1 MNKLLKKIIIFLIII
16 TITGCKTKSIEEKEK
31 IVEDNDTEKIV
42 EPVVEKTIPT
52 NLGLYTLNNG
62 IRTIVTEYESNFPQY
77 QDLVSFETYFTKDNT
92 LPNNNQKNL
101 WNQYYET
108 YKDIPNLKIGY
119 HIKFTTD
126 EGEVDKTITSPE
138 DVESFF
144 NYIQIYLYDDIHQ
157 ESGWYSHVTK
167 EDMKEETIFTSI
179 KLTGSTKID
188 NISSPITLTVFS
200 YQKGEKI
207 FFDDNNSYQI
217 TIKRK

>member
-1 MNKLLKKIIIFLIII
+1 MNNYLKKLIIFLIII
-16 TITGCKTKSIEEKEK
+16 TITGCNKNPSEEKEK

-42 EPVVEKTIPT
+42 EPVVEKAIPT

-62 IRTIVTEYESNFPQY
+62 TRNIVTEYECNFPQY
-77 QDLVSFETYFTKDNT
+77 QDLVSFEVYFTKDNT
-92 LPNNNQKNL
+92 LASNTQKNL
-101 WNQYYET
+101 WNQYYEA

-126 EGEVDKTITSPE
+126 EGEVDKTITNPE

-157 ESGWYSHVTK
+157 DTSWYSHITK

-179 KLTGSTKID
+179 KLTGSTKVD
-188 NISSPITLTVFS
+188 NISSPITLTAFS
-200 YQKGEKI
+200 YQKDKKI
-207 FFDDNNSYQI
+207 YYDDSNSYQI

>member
-108 YKDIPNLKIGY
+108 YKDIK
-119 HIKFTTD
+119 K
-126 EGEVDKTITSPE
+126 
-138 DVESFF
+138 
-144 NYIQIYLYDDIHQ
+144 
-157 ESGWYSHVTK
+157 
-167 EDMKEETIFTSI
+167 
-179 KLTGSTKID
+179 
-188 NISSPITLTVFS
+188 
-200 YQKGEKI
+200 
-207 FFDDNNSYQI
+207 
-217 TIKRK
+217 